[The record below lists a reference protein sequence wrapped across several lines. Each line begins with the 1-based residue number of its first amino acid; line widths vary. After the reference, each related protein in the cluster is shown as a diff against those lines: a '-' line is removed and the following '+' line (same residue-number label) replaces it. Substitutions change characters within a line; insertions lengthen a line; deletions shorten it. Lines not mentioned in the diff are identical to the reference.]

1 MAEYQLLRC
10 SVALA
15 GDREQV
21 VVRGRHD
28 PILFPELIV
37 LQYMHGED
45 AITDVHVVGTC
56 EMAVEEAWTRLLT
69 MYGDEPVKAVFRGA
83 RPSVPK
89 MDSTVPFCTK
99 PIYIAEPTGP
109 ANPDPKLRPLDTI
122 MKPVPARRR
131 VAPPQPAESDPTPD
145 EIAAHAQ
152 DDDEPQVIDD
162 KELADMGLG
171 AAPSPMLSGRSAYPG
186 QTSQHENKVTV
197 DVDTSADRY
206 KRKAARG

>member
-10 SVALA
+10 AVALA

-37 LQYMHGED
+37 LQYIHGED

-56 EMAVEEAWTRLLT
+56 EMALDEAWTRMITL
-69 MYGDEPVKAVFRGA
+69 YGEEPVKQVFPGA
-83 RPSVPK
+83 RP
-89 MDSTVPFCTK
+89 TVPRMDRTVPLCSQ
-99 PIYIAEPTGP
+99 PIYVPEPTRP
-109 ANPDPKLRPLDTI
+109 DSPDPRLRPLDRI
-122 MKPVPARRR
+122 AVPVRTAQRRP
-131 VAPPQPAESDPTPD
+131 APPQTPESDPTPD

-152 DDDEPQVIDD
+152 DDEADVISDQ
-162 KELADMGLG
+162 ELSDMGLG
-171 AAPSPMLSGRSAYPG
+171 AGSPLTAGRVNYPG

-197 DVDTSADRY
+197 DVASSADRY
-206 KRKAARG
+206 KRKPARG